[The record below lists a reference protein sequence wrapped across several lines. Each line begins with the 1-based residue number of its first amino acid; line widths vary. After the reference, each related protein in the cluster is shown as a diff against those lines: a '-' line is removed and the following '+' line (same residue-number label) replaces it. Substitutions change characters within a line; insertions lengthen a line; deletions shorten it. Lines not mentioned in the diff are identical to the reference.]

1 MEAERD
7 GLLHPLRVRLCM
19 NVASAGL
26 AHERFSMPFE
36 RSVHFSFFRRVRNKD
51 ALRLNMMTPSQPL
64 KGIELIDCAK
74 ANAEQGI
81 HTAAKLCGYG
91 SDLDTFTQELNQAC
105 QDIGI
110 EVKALTDLI
119 TTPQKMESGSG
130 LEIAPESLSQL

>member
-1 MEAERD
+1 
-7 GLLHPLRVRLCM
+7 
-19 NVASAGL
+19 
-26 AHERFSMPFE
+26 MPFE
-36 RSVHFSFFRRVRNKD
+36 RSVHFSFIRRVRNKD
-51 ALRLNMMTPSQPL
+51 ALRLNMMTPSKPL
-64 KGIELIDCAK
+64 KDIELIDCAK

-91 SDLDTFTQELNQAC
+91 SDLNTFTQELNQAC

-110 EVKALTDLI
+110 EVKTLTDLI